1 MRFRPVIV
9 AFILSCGGS
18 LLESGV
24 QGADEPPATKPVPT
38 MRTLPG
44 VRPSGEILLPN
55 QWSLRPAGRQVPLGN
70 FPVNMALH
78 PDGQWLAVLH
88 AGYGEHEIVLFHLRR
103 QKIASRVTLP
113 QTFYGLCFS
122 PDGKQ
127 LFASGAEHE
136 VIHVFDF
143 NDGLLARHR
152 EIPLVPAEETTFLPA
167 GLTITPKGKVL
178 CVAGCWGHAVCLV
191 PLDTPDQRT
200 LIRLAK
206 ASFPYACTLDRE
218 GKRLFVSLWNQAA
231 VAVIDLETKK
241 LSTTWPTEPHPT
253 EMALV
258 PDGKTLF
265 IACANSTKVSVLDTS
280 SGRARETIACALYPS
295 APEGN
300 TPNSLALTPDGQMLF
315 VANADANN
323 LAVFNVSEPGQ
334 ARPLGFIP
342 VGWYPTSVRFNP
354 ANKRLYVANG
364 KGTMSLAN
372 PQGPNP
378 LLPNRTVRQYI
389 GGLFQGS
396 LGIMDLPTPAAM
408 AAFSKQAY
416 QCSPLRRPGNDRRT
430 ARGQPD
436 PRPARRRQSHQA
448 LPLRHQGEPDL

>member
-1 MRFRPVIV
+1 
-9 AFILSCGGS
+9 
-18 LLESGV
+18 
-24 QGADEPPATKPVPT
+24 
-38 MRTLPG
+38 
-44 VRPSGEILLPN
+44 
-55 QWSLRPAGRQVPLGN
+55 
-70 FPVNMALH
+70 MALH

-241 LSTTWPTEPHPT
+241 LSTTWPRKRIRPKWPWPRTARRSSSPAPT
-253 EMALV
+253 PPRSASSTPAAARAGRPSPV
-258 PDGKTLF
+258 PCT
-265 IACANSTKVSVLDTS
+265 
-280 SGRARETIACALYPS
+280 RS
-295 APEGN
+295 APAGN
-300 TPNSLALTPDGQMLF
+300 TPNSLTLTPDGQMLF

-323 LAVFNVSEPGQ
+323 LAVFNVSEPGE
-334 ARPLGFIP
+334 AKPLGFIP
-342 VGWYPTSVRFNP
+342 VGWYPTSVRYNP
-354 ANKRLYVANG
+354 ADKRLYVANG
-364 KGTMSLAN
+364 KGTTS
-372 PQGPNP
+372 
-378 LLPNRTVRQYI
+378 
-389 GGLFQGS
+389 
-396 LGIMDLPTPAAM
+396 
-408 AAFSKQAY
+408 
-416 QCSPLRRPGNDRRT
+416 
-430 ARGQPD
+430 
-436 PRPARRRQSHQA
+436 
-448 LPLRHQGEPDL
+448 